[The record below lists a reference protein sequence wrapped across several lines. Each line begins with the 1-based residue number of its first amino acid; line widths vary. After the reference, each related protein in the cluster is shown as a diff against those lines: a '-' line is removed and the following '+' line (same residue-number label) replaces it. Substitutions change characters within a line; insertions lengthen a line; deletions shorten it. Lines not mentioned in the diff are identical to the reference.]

1 MNETGL
7 GVIGTPDEAIGQIER
22 LVEQSGGFGCYLM
35 MAHEWADPEA
45 TRRSY
50 DLFARY
56 VMPRF
61 QNSATRL
68 QASERWSASVQ
79 AGLDARQAQALKEW
93 TDKHAAERAARQSTV
108 GR

>member
-1 MNETGL
+1 
-7 GVIGTPDEAIGQIER
+7 
-22 LVEQSGGFGCYLM
+22 
-35 MAHEWADPEA
+35 
-45 TRRSY
+45 
-50 DLFARY
+50 
-56 VMPRF
+56 MPRF

-93 TDKHAAERAARQSTV
+93 TDKHAAERAVRQPTV

>member
-1 MNETGL
+1 
-7 GVIGTPDEAIGQIER
+7 
-22 LVEQSGGFGCYLM
+22 M

-50 DLFARY
+50 ELFARY

-68 QASERWSASVQ
+68 QASERWAASVQ
-79 AGLDARQAQALKEW
+79 AGLDVRQAQALKEW
-93 TDKHAAERAARQSTV
+93 TEKHAAERAAKQPV
-108 GR
+108 AAG

>member
-1 MNETGL
+1 VNETGL
-7 GVIGTPDEAIGQIER
+7 GVIGTPDEAVSQIER

-50 DLFARY
+50 ELFARS

-61 QNSATRL
+61 QSSATRL

-79 AGLDARQAQALKEW
+79 AGLDVRQAQALKEW
-93 TDKHAAERAARQSTV
+93 TDKHAAERAARQSRV